1 MLDGITVLKKIA
13 LTITET
19 NTSKANILELA
30 IIGIL
35 LIGTILFGVF
45 LLKADSGK
53 SIAII
58 AAIFIIFVGL
68 CRTGFFYSKTLIT
81 YKDVPTG
88 KYKYHVTIDDS
99 VDLVELYKE
108 YEVIDVKG
116 EIYIIKDK

>member
-1 MLDGITVLKKIA
+1 MLDGVTVLKKIA

-19 NTSKANILELA
+19 DTSKAIKLELA
-30 IIGIL
+30 IIGIFIIGVTL
-35 LIGTILFGVF
+35 LGFFLF
-45 LLKADSGK
+45 KAYSGK

-58 AAIFIIFVGL
+58 VAIFIIFVGL
-68 CRTGFFYSKTLIT
+68 CKAGLTYSKSLIT
-81 YKDVPTG
+81 YKEVPTG